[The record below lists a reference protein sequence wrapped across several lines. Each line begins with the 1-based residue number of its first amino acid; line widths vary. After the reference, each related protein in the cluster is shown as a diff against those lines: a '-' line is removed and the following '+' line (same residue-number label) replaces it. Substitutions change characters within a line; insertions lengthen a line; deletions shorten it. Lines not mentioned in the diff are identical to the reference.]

1 MKQSPMKHLLLVFQ
15 LIAAGLIVKGQAV
28 WAPQGATWYYSY
40 GNFAVTG
47 YVRIK
52 YVGDS
57 IINGQS
63 CKALVIDTTFT
74 YLKNDSV
81 FYYFNNQ
88 FYLLYDFNG
97 QPSDVWQVAEPDTF
111 CTEDSS
117 ATVQVDS
124 IGTMTINATTLKWL
138 SVNPTPNSHYGYYGQ
153 IIERIGCY
161 DFYMFPEYVTCIADA
176 NEGGPFRCYYDSTF
190 GLYQKESVPSCDFI
204 LGINKNSQSEQSNS
218 FSVYPNPAY
227 SNITVDTGK
236 QTKISSI
243 KVFNFLS
250 QEVIEMQN
258 IYQHIASININN
270 LTNGIYYIL
279 IVTEKQN
286 LVKKFIKQY

>member
-63 CKALVIDTTFT
+63 CKALEKKRYWFDFILSKSDSAVIDTTFT

-161 DFYMFPEYVTCIADA
+161 DFYMRVAHLGATMIVPLDYTKKNQFPRAILFWVLIKIH
-176 NEGGPFRCYYDSTF
+176 NQSNQILF
-190 GLYQKESVPSCDFI
+190 QFI
-204 LGINKNSQSEQSNS
+204 LILH
-218 FSVYPNPAY
+218 
-227 SNITVDTGK
+227 TVILLLTQVNRQK
-236 QTKISSI
+236 FQVLKFLIS
-243 KVFNFLS
+243 
-250 QEVIEMQN
+250 
-258 IYQHIASININN
+258 
-270 LTNGIYYIL
+270 
-279 IVTEKQN
+279 
-286 LVKKFIKQY
+286 